1 MAKKLTL
8 TEEQLTGLIQKIVEQ
23 ELGDD
28 EVLARLDDEA
38 ILNGELDDFEGE
50 EEEEEEM
57 EQILTADEIMG
68 LMEEQII
75 QIQDRLQ
82 YVEELNADVLEF
94 TSFLMED
101 LEKSEDLNLKKSKQ
115 KLRALETRAG
125 REIFWLKSRRL

>member
-50 EEEEEEM
+50 EEEEM

-68 LMEEQII
+68 LMEEQIM

>member
-1 MAKKLTL
+1 MS
-8 TEEQLTGLIQKIVEQ
+8 
-23 ELGDD
+23 DS
-28 EVLARLDDEA
+28 
-38 ILNGELDDFEGE
+38 DFSH
-50 EEEEEEM
+50 EEEEEM

-68 LMEEQII
+68 LMEEQIM

>member
-28 EVLARLDDEA
+28 EVLATLDDED

-94 TSFLMED
+94 TSFLMDD